1 MSNGNSIVTLTDP
14 ISALTDS
21 AFEDDDELSGAGDG
35 IADLVNTNTDYA
47 NQINLD
53 GGLYNSLY
61 GIEETVGGQNTTLF
75 TAGEQVKDAS
85 IPFKYATITEIGGLS
100 EGVTHTATLSIY
112 LDSTTG
118 NGQNYFPNEIVTGS
132 SSGVRG
138 TVVSW
143 DSQTGLLVVSNVV
156 PFDTGNLNVGV
167 NGILYKFSDTGTIVD
182 FNVQSPGNDYS
193 AVPTIS
199 VENAGDIQATATA
212 VMTTAGDQI
221 ASVTVNNGGYGY
233 SQYIDG
239 TYNTRPTITVTNDSG
254 DTTGNGAVIQA
265 ILGGEVLAGN
275 NGASYRIKRIEY
287 DVQIISE

>member
-1 MSNGNSIVTLTDP
+1 MLVLMEFYINS
-14 ISALTDS
+14 
-21 AFEDDDELSGAGDG
+21 
-35 IADLVNTNTDYA
+35 
-47 NQINLD
+47 
-53 GGLYNSLY
+53 
-61 GIEETVGGQNTTLF
+61 
-75 TAGEQVKDAS
+75 
-85 IPFKYATITEIGGLS
+85 
-100 EGVTHTATLSIY
+100 
-112 LDSTTG
+112 
-118 NGQNYFPNEIVTGS
+118 
-132 SSGVRG
+132 RC
-138 TVVSW
+138 W
-143 DSQTGLLVVSNVV
+143 
-156 PFDTGNLNVGV
+156 
-167 NGILYKFSDTGTIVD
+167 TIVD

-275 NGASYRIKRIEY
+275 NGASYRIKRVSMMFKSSLNNL
-287 DVQIISE
+287 DK

>member
-1 MSNGNSIVTLTDP
+1 M
-14 ISALTDS
+14 
-21 AFEDDDELSGAGDG
+21 
-35 IADLVNTNTDYA
+35 VNTGTDYA
-47 NQINLD
+47 GQISLD

-85 IPFKYATITEIGGLS
+85 LPFRYATITEVGGLS
-100 EGVTHTATLSIY
+100 EGVPHTATLSVY
-112 LDSTTG
+112 LDITTG
-118 NGQNYFPNEIVTGS
+118 NGQSFFVDEIVTGG

-143 DSQTGLLVVSNVV
+143 NSQTGLLVVKDVV
-156 PFDTGNLNVGV
+156 PFNTNNLAVGV

-182 FNVQSPGNDYS
+182 FIVQNPGNDYS
-193 AVPTIS
+193 AVPTIGI
-199 VENAGDIQATATA
+199 ENAGDIQATATA

-233 SQYIDG
+233 SQYVDG
-239 TYNTRPTITVTNDSG
+239 TYNVRPTITVTNDSS

-265 ILGGEVLAGN
+265 ILGGEILAGN
-275 NGASYRIKRIEY
+275 NGASYRIKSIDY
-287 DVQIISE
+287 NVQIISE

>member
-1 MSNGNSIVTLTDP
+1 MLSLVDAGVAASAPIGFDPHVVVVSNGNSIVTLTDP

-182 FNVQSPGNDYS
+182 FNVQS
-193 AVPTIS
+193 
-199 VENAGDIQATATA
+199 
-212 VMTTAGDQI
+212 
-221 ASVTVNNGGYGY
+221 
-233 SQYIDG
+233 
-239 TYNTRPTITVTNDSG
+239 R
-254 DTTGNGAVIQA
+254 
-265 ILGGEVLAGN
+265 
-275 NGASYRIKRIEY
+275 
-287 DVQIISE
+287 